1 MHIFHTFVAIIAIIL
16 FSGISFILVL
26 TYVEGRNTSSD
37 PNARIDGR
45 SHFDFTV
52 YKLVLLLI
60 FALLDSSQFLYILL
74 GIILGESI
82 VLFQRFYFN
91 SPYFNNSMSKIWK
104 IFSGINLWTAVCLIC
119 AVLLENV
126 LMEGT
131 MVIWIGGFPI
141 FLIIILVSRDSKI
154 DNLLQNINKINT
166 GEELIFQV
174 RYI

>member
-1 MHIFHTFVAIIAIIL
+1 
-16 FSGISFILVL
+16 
-26 TYVEGRNTSSD
+26 
-37 PNARIDGR
+37 
-45 SHFDFTV
+45 
-52 YKLVLLLI
+52 
-60 FALLDSSQFLYILL
+60 
-74 GIILGESI
+74 
-82 VLFQRFYFN
+82 
-91 SPYFNNSMSKIWK
+91 MSKIWK